1 MATNYTFPAVVKK
14 HGLSTKKE
22 QVVVGEG
29 PRGKPQIEIV
39 ETPCVT
45 ITLEFVDER
54 AREINARLSQFHGE
68 EVTIELSGTGRQ
80 LNL

>member
-1 MATNYTFPAVVKK
+1 MDTYTFAAIIKK

-22 QVVVGEG
+22 KIVVGEG
-29 PRGKPQIEIV
+29 ARGGKPQIEIV

-45 ITLEFVDER
+45 ITLEFVSEK
-54 AREINARLSQFHGE
+54 AREINARLSQFQGT
-68 EVTIELSGTGRQ
+68 EVLLELEGTGRQ